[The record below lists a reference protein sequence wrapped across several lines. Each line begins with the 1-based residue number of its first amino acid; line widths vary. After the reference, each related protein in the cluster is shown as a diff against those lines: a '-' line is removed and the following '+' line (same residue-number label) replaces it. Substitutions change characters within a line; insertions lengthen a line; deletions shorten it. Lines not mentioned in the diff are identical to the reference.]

1 MKFER
6 VHRTS
11 NERTPG
17 KPRSI
22 VAKFAFFKDRE
33 AVRRQWKH
41 LSGTGFN
48 VFEQFPPEVVAKRR
62 KLLPKMREA
71 RDQGK
76 RAWIAFD
83 TLYVDGRPVR
93 D

>member
-1 MKFER
+1 MSALQENPVR
-6 VHRTS
+6 LWQSLR
-11 NERTPG
+11 
-17 KPRSI
+17 
-22 VAKFAFFKDRE
+22 FFKDRE
-33 AVRRQWKH
+33 TVRRQWKH

-83 TLYVDGRPVR
+83 ILYVDGRPVR